1 MKRGKEIMLVV
12 GEASG
17 DMHGASLVDA
27 LLKRDPNL
35 TFFGVA
41 GDQLQRTRFETVF
54 TVAKLT
60 GMGLLELAG
69 NVKNIVAAYRLLRRT
84 LRTRRPSL
92 LILID
97 FPEFNL
103 RLARLA
109 KNLGVPVLYYVSPQV
124 WAWRRG
130 RIRQIARVV
139 DKMAVVFP
147 FEVEFYQRHQVPVEF
162 VGHPLLDVVRVSQER
177 DAALRE
183 IGLRKEK
190 PVIALLPGS
199 RRKEIAYHLPVMVDA
214 AAKLKRLEQAQ
225 FFCVRANTLDRAELQ
240 KELDRA
246 GFLIPIV
253 DAGRYNAVNAA
264 DLVWAA
270 SGTAT
275 LETALLEKPMIVV
288 YRVSWLTYWLARLLV
303 DIKYIGIANII
314 AGKAIV
320 PELVQSELSPDRLV
334 HESQAILND
343 HDLRR
348 RMIANLGKLREQL
361 GSPGAANRV
370 AELAVSMMAQSKL
383 NFGLKLP

>member
-1 MKRGKEIMLVV
+1 MLVV

-17 DMHGASLVDA
+17 DMHAASLVKA

-35 TFFGVA
+35 KFFGVA
-41 GDQLQRTRFETVF
+41 GDQLQRTSFETLF
-54 TVAKLT
+54 TVSKLT

-69 NVKNIVAAYRLLRRT
+69 NIKNIIAAYRLLRRT

-109 KNLGVPVLYYVSPQV
+109 KKLAVPVLYYVSPQV

-130 RIRQIARVV
+130 RIREIAQVV

-147 FEVEFYQRHQVPVEF
+147 FEVEFYERHHVPVEF
-162 VGHPLLDVVRVSQER
+162 VGHPLLDVVRVSQKRESILSELGLDKER
-177 DAALRE
+177 
-183 IGLRKEK
+183 

-199 RRKEIAYHLPVMVDA
+199 RRKEIAYHLPVMVA
-214 AAKLKRLEQAQ
+214 AATELKRVEQAQ
-225 FFCVRANTLDRAELQ
+225 FFCVRASTLDRAELQ
-240 KELDRA
+240 KELDHA
-246 GFLIPIV
+246 GFVIPIV
-253 DAGRYNAVNAA
+253 EGGRYNAVNAA

-288 YRVSWLTYWLARLLV
+288 YRVSWVTYWLARLLV
-303 DIKYIGIANII
+303 KIKYIGIANII
-314 AGKAIV
+314 AGRPIV
-320 PELVQSELSPDRLV
+320 PELVQSDLSPKRLV
-334 HESQAILND
+334 QESQAILND
-343 HDLRR
+343 HDARR
-348 RMIANLGKLREQL
+348 TMIANLRMLREQL
-361 GSPGAANRV
+361 GAPGAANRV
-370 AELAVSMMAQSKL
+370 AELAVSLMAPVKA
-383 NFGLKLP
+383 

>member
-1 MKRGKEIMLVV
+1 MTRGKEIMLVV

-17 DMHGASLVDA
+17 DMHGASLVQA

-41 GDQLQRTRFETVF
+41 GDQLQGTSFESMF
-54 TVAKLT
+54 TVSELT

-69 NVKNIVAAYRLLRRT
+69 NIKNILAAYRLLRRT

-97 FPEFNL
+97 FPELNL
-103 RLARLA
+103 RLAKLA
-109 KNLGVPVLYYVSPQV
+109 KSLGVPVLYYVSPQV
-124 WAWRRG
+124 WAWRRR
-130 RIRQIARVV
+130 RIRKIAQVV
-139 DKMAVVFP
+139 DKLAVVFP
-147 FEVEFYQRHQVPVEF
+147 FEVEFYKRHRMPVEF

-177 DAALRE
+177 DPTLRE
-183 IGLRKEK
+183 IGLHKEK
-190 PVIALLPGS
+190 PVVALLPGS
-199 RRKEIAYHLPVMVDA
+199 RRKEIAYHLPVMVA
-214 AAKLKRLEQAQ
+214 AATRLNQVEQAQ
-225 FFCVRANTLDRAELQ
+225 FFCVRASTLDRAELQ

-246 GFLIPIV
+246 GFVIPIV
-253 DAGRYNAVNAA
+253 EAGRYNAVNAA

-303 DIKYIGIANII
+303 QIKFIGIVNII

-320 PELVQSELSPDRLV
+320 PELVQSDLSPERLV

-343 HDLRR
+343 HDARR
-348 RMIANLGKLREQL
+348 TMIANLRNLRQQL
-361 GSPGAANRV
+361 GVPGAANRV
-370 AELAVSMMAQSKL
+370 AELAISLMA
-383 NFGLKLP
+383 PVRA

>member
-1 MKRGKEIMLVV
+1 MTRGKEIMLVV

-17 DMHGASLVDA
+17 DMHGASLVQA

-41 GDQLQRTRFETVF
+41 GDQLQRTSFESMF
-54 TVAKLT
+54 TVSELT

-69 NVKNIVAAYRLLRRT
+69 NIKNIVAAYRLLRRT

-97 FPEFNL
+97 FPELNL
-103 RLARLA
+103 RLAKLA
-109 KNLGVPVLYYVSPQV
+109 KSLGVPVLYYVSPQV
-124 WAWRRG
+124 WAWRRR
-130 RIRQIARVV
+130 RIRQIAQVV
-139 DKMAVVFP
+139 DKLAVVFP
-147 FEVEFYQRHQVPVEF
+147 FEVEFYKRHRMPVEF

-177 DAALRE
+177 DPTLRE
-183 IGLRKEK
+183 IGLHKEK
-190 PVIALLPGS
+190 PVVALLPGS
-199 RRKEIAYHLPVMVDA
+199 RRKEIAYHLPVMVA
-214 AAKLKRLEQAQ
+214 AATRLHRVEQAQ
-225 FFCVRANTLDRAELQ
+225 FFCVRASTLDRAELQ

-246 GFLIPIV
+246 GFVIPIV
-253 DAGRYNAVNAA
+253 EAGRYNAVNAA

-288 YRVSWLTYWLARLLV
+288 YRVSWLTYWLARVLV
-303 DIKYIGIANII
+303 QIKFIGIVNII

-320 PELVQSELSPDRLV
+320 PELVQSDLSPERLV

-343 HDLRR
+343 HDARR
-348 RMIANLGKLREQL
+348 TMIANLRNLREQL
-361 GSPGAANRV
+361 GVPGAANRV
-370 AELAVSMMAQSKL
+370 AELAISLMA
-383 NFGLKLP
+383 PVRA

>member
-1 MKRGKEIMLVV
+1 MNRGKEIMLVV

-17 DMHGASLVDA
+17 DMHGASLVNA

-41 GDQLQRTRFETVF
+41 GDQLQQTNFEALF
-54 TVAKLT
+54 TVSELT
-60 GMGLLELAG
+60 GMGLLELVE
-69 NVKNIVAAYRLLRRT
+69 NIKNIVAAYRLLRRS

-97 FPEFNL
+97 FPELNL

-109 KNLGVPVLYYVSPQV
+109 KHLGVPVLYYVSPQV

-130 RIRQIARVV
+130 RIRQIAQVV

-147 FEVEFYQRHQVPVEF
+147 FEVAFYERHHMPVEF
-162 VGHPLLDVVRVSQER
+162 VGHPLLDVVRVNQER
-177 DAALRE
+177 EPMLRE
-183 IGLRKEK
+183 LGLQNEK

-199 RRKEIAYHLPVMVDA
+199 RRKEIAYHLPVMVA
-214 AAKLKRLEQAQ
+214 AATELKRIEQAQ
-225 FFCVRANTLDRAELQ
+225 FFCVRASTLDRAELQ
-240 KELDRA
+240 RELDRA
-246 GFLIPIV
+246 GFVIPIV
-253 DAGRYNAVNAA
+253 EAGRYNAVNAA

-288 YRVSWLTYWLARLLV
+288 YRVSWITYWFARLLV
-303 DIKYIGIANII
+303 QIKYIGIANII

-320 PELVQSELSPDRLV
+320 PELVQSDLSAERLV
-334 HESQAILND
+334 HESRAILND
-343 HDLRR
+343 HDARR
-348 RMIANLGKLREQL
+348 AMIANLRKLREQL
-361 GSPGAANRV
+361 GAPGAANRV
-370 AELAVSMMAQSKL
+370 AELAISLMA
-383 NFGLKLP
+383 PVRA

>member
-1 MKRGKEIMLVV
+1 MNGGREIMLVV

-17 DMHGASLVDA
+17 DMHGASLVNA

-41 GDQLQRTRFETVF
+41 GDQLQQTSFETLF
-54 TVAKLT
+54 TVSELT

-69 NVKNIVAAYRLLRRT
+69 NIKNIVAAYRLLRRT
-84 LRTRRPSL
+84 LRTRRPNL

-97 FPEFNL
+97 FPELNL
-103 RLARLA
+103 RLAKFA
-109 KNLGVPVLYYVSPQV
+109 KRLGVPVLYYVSPQV

-130 RIRQIARVV
+130 RIRQIAQVV
-139 DKMAVVFP
+139 DQMAVVFP
-147 FEVEFYQRHQVPVEF
+147 FEVELYKGHQMPVEF
-162 VGHPLLDVVRVSQER
+162 VGHPLLDVVRVSQEP
-177 DAALRE
+177 DSTLRE
-183 IGLRKEK
+183 IGLKKEK

-199 RRKEIAYHLPVMVDA
+199 RRKEIAYHLPVMVTA
-214 AAKLKRLEQAQ
+214 ATELKRLEQAQ
-225 FFCVRANTLDRAELQ
+225 FFCVRASTLDRAELQ

-246 GFLIPIV
+246 GFVIPIV
-253 DAGRYNAVNAA
+253 EAGRYNAVNAA

-288 YRVSWLTYWLARLLV
+288 YRVSWITYWLARLLV
-303 DIKYIGIANII
+303 KIKYIGIANII

-320 PELVQSELSPDRLV
+320 PELVQSDLSPERLV

-343 HDLRR
+343 HDARR
-348 RMIANLGKLREQL
+348 TMIANLRKLREQL

-370 AELAVSMMAQSKL
+370 AELAVSIMAPVKT
-383 NFGLKLP
+383 

>member
-1 MKRGKEIMLVV
+1 MSRRKEIMLVV

-17 DMHGASLVDA
+17 DMHGASLVKA

-41 GDQLQRTRFETVF
+41 GEQLQQTSFEALF
-54 TVAKLT
+54 TVSELT

-69 NVKNIVAAYRLLRRT
+69 NIKNILAAYRLLRRS
-84 LRTRRPSL
+84 LRSRRPCL

-97 FPEFNL
+97 FPELNL
-103 RLARLA
+103 RLAKLA
-109 KNLGVPVLYYVSPQV
+109 KDLGVPVLYYVSPQV

-130 RIRQIARVV
+130 RIRQIAQVV

-147 FEVEFYQRHQVPVEF
+147 FEVEFYERHQMPVEF

-177 DAALRE
+177 EPILRE
-183 IGLRKEK
+183 LGLHNER

-199 RRKEIAYHLPVMVDA
+199 RRKEIAYHLPVMVA
-214 AAKLKRLEQAQ
+214 AATELNHVEQAQ
-225 FFCVRANTLDRAELQ
+225 FFCVRASTLDRAELQ

-246 GFLIPIV
+246 GFVIPIV
-253 DAGRYNAVNAA
+253 EAGRYNAVNAA

-288 YRVSWLTYWLARLLV
+288 YRVSWITYWLARLLV
-303 DIKYIGIANII
+303 KIKYIGIANII
-314 AGKAIV
+314 AGEAIV
-320 PELVQSELSPDRLV
+320 PELVQSDLSPERLV
-334 HESQAILND
+334 QESQALLND
-343 HDLRR
+343 HDARR
-348 RMIANLGKLREQL
+348 TMIANLRKLREKL
-361 GSPGAANRV
+361 GAPGAANRV
-370 AELAVSMMAQSKL
+370 AELAMSLMA
-383 NFGLKLP
+383 PVRA

>member
-1 MKRGKEIMLVV
+1 MNRGKEIMLVV

-17 DMHGASLVDA
+17 DMHGASLVNA

-41 GDQLQRTRFETVF
+41 GDQLQQTNFEALF
-54 TVAKLT
+54 TVSELT

-69 NVKNIVAAYRLLRRT
+69 NIKNIVAAYRLLRRS

-97 FPEFNL
+97 FPELNL

-109 KNLGVPVLYYVSPQV
+109 KDLGVPVLYYVSPQV

-130 RIRQIARVV
+130 RIRQIAQVV

-147 FEVEFYQRHQVPVEF
+147 FEVAFYERHDMPVEF

-177 DAALRE
+177 EPMLRE
-183 IGLRKEK
+183 LGLQNEK

-199 RRKEIAYHLPVMVDA
+199 RRKEIAYHLPVMVA
-214 AAKLKRLEQAQ
+214 AATELKRVEQAQ
-225 FFCVRANTLDRAELQ
+225 FFCVRASTLDRAELQ
-240 KELDRA
+240 RELDRA
-246 GFLIPIV
+246 GFVIPIV
-253 DAGRYNAVNAA
+253 EAGRYNAVNAA

-288 YRVSWLTYWLARLLV
+288 YRVSWVTYWLARLLV
-303 DIKYIGIANII
+303 QIKYIGIANII

-320 PELVQSELSPDRLV
+320 PELVQSDLSAERLV

-343 HDLRR
+343 HDARR
-348 RMIANLGKLREQL
+348 TMIANLRKLREQL
-361 GSPGAANRV
+361 GAPGAANRV
-370 AELAVSMMAQSKL
+370 AELAISLMA
-383 NFGLKLP
+383 PVRA

>member
-1 MKRGKEIMLVV
+1 MNGGKEIMLVV

-17 DMHGASLVDA
+17 DMHGASLVNA

-41 GDQLQRTRFETVF
+41 GDQLQQTSFETLF
-54 TVAKLT
+54 TVSELT

-69 NVKNIVAAYRLLRRT
+69 NIKNIVAAYRLLRRT
-84 LRTRRPSL
+84 LRTRRPNL

-97 FPEFNL
+97 FPELNL
-103 RLARLA
+103 RLAKLA

-130 RIRQIARVV
+130 RIRQIAQVV
-139 DKMAVVFP
+139 DQMAVVFP
-147 FEVEFYQRHQVPVEF
+147 FEVELYKGHQMPVEF
-162 VGHPLLDVVRVSQER
+162 VGHPLLDVVRVSQEP
-177 DAALRE
+177 DSTLRE
-183 IGLRKEK
+183 IGLKKEK

-199 RRKEIAYHLPVMVDA
+199 RRKEIAYHLPVMVTA
-214 AAKLKRLEQAQ
+214 ATELKRLEQAQ
-225 FFCVRANTLDRAELQ
+225 FFCVRASTLDRAELQ

-246 GFLIPIV
+246 GFVIPIV
-253 DAGRYNAVNAA
+253 EAGRYNAVNAA

-288 YRVSWLTYWLARLLV
+288 YRVSWITYWLARLLV
-303 DIKYIGIANII
+303 KIKYIGIANII
-314 AGKAIV
+314 AGKVIV
-320 PELVQSELSPDRLV
+320 PELVQSDLSHERLV

-343 HDLRR
+343 HDARR
-348 RMIANLGKLREQL
+348 TMIANLRKLREQL

-370 AELAVSMMAQSKL
+370 AELAVSMMARVKT
-383 NFGLKLP
+383 

>member
-1 MKRGKEIMLVV
+1 MNGGREIMLVV

-17 DMHGASLVDA
+17 DMHGASLVNA

-41 GDQLQRTRFETVF
+41 GDQLQRTSFETLF
-54 TVAKLT
+54 TVSELT

-69 NVKNIVAAYRLLRRT
+69 NIKNIVAAYRLLRRT
-84 LRTRRPSL
+84 LRTRRPNL

-97 FPEFNL
+97 FPELNL
-103 RLARLA
+103 RLAKLA
-109 KNLGVPVLYYVSPQV
+109 KRLGVPVLYYVSPQV

-130 RIRQIARVV
+130 RIRQIAQVV
-139 DKMAVVFP
+139 DQMAVVFP
-147 FEVEFYQRHQVPVEF
+147 FEVELYKGHQMPVEF
-162 VGHPLLDVVRVSQER
+162 VGHPLLDVVRVSQEP
-177 DAALRE
+177 DSTLRE
-183 IGLRKEK
+183 IGLKKEK

-199 RRKEIAYHLPVMVDA
+199 RRKEIAYHLPVMVTA
-214 AAKLKRLEQAQ
+214 ATELKRLEQAQ
-225 FFCVRANTLDRAELQ
+225 FFCVRASTLDRAELQ

-246 GFLIPIV
+246 GFVIPIV
-253 DAGRYNAVNAA
+253 EAGRYNAVNAA

-288 YRVSWLTYWLARLLV
+288 YRVSWITYWLARLLV
-303 DIKYIGIANII
+303 KIKYIGIANII

-320 PELVQSELSPDRLV
+320 PELVQSDLSPERLV

-343 HDLRR
+343 HDARR
-348 RMIANLGKLREQL
+348 TMIANLRKLREQL

-370 AELAVSMMAQSKL
+370 AELAVSIMEPVKT
-383 NFGLKLP
+383 

>member
-1 MKRGKEIMLVV
+1 MNRGKEIMLVV

-17 DMHGASLVDA
+17 DMHGAELVKA

-41 GDQLQRTRFETVF
+41 GDQLQRLPFEAVF

-69 NVKNIVAAYRLLRRT
+69 NMKNIVAAYRLLRRA

-92 LILID
+92 LVLID

-109 KNLGVPVLYYVSPQV
+109 KKVGVPVLYYISPQI

-130 RIRQIARVV
+130 RIRQIAQAV
-139 DKMAVVFP
+139 DRMAVVFP
-147 FEVEFYQRHQVPVEF
+147 FEVKLYEQHQVPVEF
-162 VGHPLLDVVRVSQER
+162 VGHPLLDLVHVTQDR

-183 IGLRKEK
+183 IGLHKGK

-214 AAKLKRLEQAQ
+214 ATQLKRLQQAQ
-225 FFCVRANTLDRAELQ
+225 FFCVRANTLERTELQ

-246 GFLIPIV
+246 GFVIPIV
-253 DAGRYNAVNAA
+253 EAGRYDAVNAA

-288 YRVSWLTYWLARLLV
+288 YRVSWVTYWLARLLV
-303 DIKYIGIANII
+303 NVKYIGIANII

-320 PELVQSELSPDRLV
+320 PELVQSELSAERLV
-334 HESQAILND
+334 RESQAILND
-343 HDLRR
+343 HDARQG
-348 RMIANLGKLREQL
+348 MIANLSKLKGQL

-370 AELAVSMMAQSKL
+370 AELAASMIL
-383 NFGLKLP
+383 

>member
-1 MKRGKEIMLVV
+1 MNGAREIMLVV

-17 DMHGASLVDA
+17 DMHGASLVKA

-41 GDQLQRTRFETVF
+41 GDQLQRTSFETLF
-54 TVAKLT
+54 TVSKLT
-60 GMGLLELAG
+60 GMGLLELVG
-69 NVKNIVAAYRLLRRT
+69 NIKNIMAAYRLLRRT

-109 KNLGVPVLYYVSPQV
+109 KKLGVPVLYYVSPQV

-130 RIRQIARVV
+130 RVREIAHVV

-147 FEVEFYQRHQVPVEF
+147 FEVEFYERHHVPVEF
-162 VGHPLLDVVRVSQER
+162 VGHPLLDVVRVSQKRESILSELGLDKER
-177 DAALRE
+177 
-183 IGLRKEK
+183 

-199 RRKEIAYHLPVMVDA
+199 RRKEIAYHLPVMVA
-214 AAKLKRLEQAQ
+214 AATELKRVEQAQ
-225 FFCVRANTLDRAELQ
+225 FFCVRASTLDRAELQ

-246 GFLIPIV
+246 GFVIPIV
-253 DAGRYNAVNAA
+253 EGERYNAVNAA

-275 LETALLEKPMIVV
+275 LETALLEKPTIVI
-288 YRVSWLTYWLARLLV
+288 YRVSWVTYWLARLLV
-303 DIKYIGIANII
+303 KIKYIGIANIL
-314 AGKAIV
+314 AGKRIV
-320 PELVQSELSPDRLV
+320 PELVQSDLSPKRLV
-334 HESQAILND
+334 QESQAILND
-343 HDLRR
+343 HDARR
-348 RMIANLGKLREQL
+348 TMIANLRMLREQL
-361 GSPGAANRV
+361 GAPGAATRV
-370 AELAVSMMAQSKL
+370 ADLAVSLMAPGKA
-383 NFGLKLP
+383 

>member
-1 MKRGKEIMLVV
+1 MNRGKEIMLVV

-17 DMHGASLVDA
+17 DMHGASLVKA
-27 LLKRDPNL
+27 LLKRDPSL

-41 GDQLQRTRFETVF
+41 GDELQQTPFEAVF

-69 NVKNIVAAYRLLRRT
+69 SIKNIIAAYRLLRRA

-109 KNLGVPVLYYVSPQV
+109 KKLGVPVLYYVSPQI

-130 RIRQIARVV
+130 RIRQIAQAV
-139 DKMAVVFP
+139 DRMAVVFP
-147 FEVEFYQRHQVPVEF
+147 FEVKLYERHQVPVEF
-162 VGHPLLDVVRVSQER
+162 VGHPLLDVVKVTQDR
-177 DAALRE
+177 DVALRE
-183 IGLRKEK
+183 IGLQQGK

-199 RRKEIAYHLPVMVDA
+199 RRKEIAHHLPVMVDA
-214 AAKLKRLEQAQ
+214 ATQLKRIQRAQ
-225 FFCVRANTLDRAELQ
+225 FFCVRANTLERTELQ
-240 KELDRA
+240 KELNRA
-246 GFLIPIV
+246 GFVIPIV
-253 DAGRYNAVNAA
+253 EAGRYDAVNAA

-288 YRVSWLTYWLARLLV
+288 YRVSWITYWLARLLV
-303 DIKYIGIANII
+303 NVKYIGIANII
-314 AGKAIV
+314 AGKPIV
-320 PELVQSELSPDRLV
+320 PELVQSELSAERLV
-334 HESQAILND
+334 RESQAILND
-343 HDLRR
+343 HDARQG
-348 RMIANLGKLREQL
+348 MIANLSQLRGQL

-370 AELAVSMMAQSKL
+370 AELAASMIL
-383 NFGLKLP
+383 

>member
-1 MKRGKEIMLVV
+1 MNRGKEIMLVV

-17 DMHGASLVDA
+17 DMHGASLVKA
-27 LLKRDPNL
+27 LLQRDPNL

-41 GDQLQRTRFETVF
+41 GDQLQRTRFETLF
-54 TVAKLT
+54 TVTELT

-69 NVKNIVAAYRLLRRT
+69 NIRNIVAAYRLLRRT
-84 LRTRRPSL
+84 LRTRRPRL

-109 KNLGVPVLYYVSPQV
+109 KKLGVPVLYYVSPQV

-130 RIRQIARVV
+130 RIRQIAQVV

-147 FEVEFYQRHQVPVEF
+147 FEVEFYERHQVPVEF
-162 VGHPLLDVVRVSQER
+162 VGHPLLDVVRVSQDR
-177 DAALRE
+177 DAALRK
-183 IGLRKEK
+183 IGLEKEK

-199 RRKEIAYHLPVMVDA
+199 RRKEISYHLPVMVDA
-214 AAKLKRLEQAQ
+214 ATEMKRVKQAQ

-240 KELDRA
+240 KQLDRA
-246 GFLIPIV
+246 GFGIPIV
-253 DAGRYNAVNAA
+253 EAGRYDAVNAA

-275 LETALLEKPMIVV
+275 LETALLEKPVIVV
-288 YRVSWLTYWLARLLV
+288 YRVSWVTYWLARLLV
-303 DIKYIGIANII
+303 NIKYIGIANII

-320 PELVQSELSPDRLV
+320 PELVQSELSAERLV
-334 HESQAILND
+334 RESQAILND
-343 HDLRR
+343 HDARR
-348 RMIANLGKLREQL
+348 RMIANLGQLREQL

-370 AELAVSMMAQSKL
+370 AALAVSMMA
-383 NFGLKLP
+383 PVEA

>member
-1 MKRGKEIMLVV
+1 MNRGKEIMLVV

-17 DMHGASLVDA
+17 DMHGAELVKA

-41 GDQLQRTRFETVF
+41 GDQLQRLPFEAVF

-69 NVKNIVAAYRLLRRT
+69 NMKNIVAAYRLLRRA
-84 LRTRRPSL
+84 LRTRRPGL

-109 KNLGVPVLYYVSPQV
+109 KKLGVPVLYYVSPQV

-130 RIRQIARVV
+130 RIRQIAQAV
-139 DKMAVVFP
+139 DRMAVVFP
-147 FEVEFYQRHQVPVEF
+147 FEVKLYEQHQVPVEF
-162 VGHPLLDVVRVSQER
+162 VGHPLLDLVHVTQDR

-183 IGLRKEK
+183 MGLHKGK

-214 AAKLKRLEQAQ
+214 ATQLKRLQQAQ
-225 FFCVRANTLDRAELQ
+225 FFCVRANTLERTELQ

-246 GFLIPIV
+246 GFVIPIV
-253 DAGRYNAVNAA
+253 EAGRYDAVNAA

-288 YRVSWLTYWLARLLV
+288 YRVSWVTYWLARLLV
-303 DIKYIGIANII
+303 NVKYIGIANII

-320 PELVQSELSPDRLV
+320 PELVQSELSAERLV
-334 HESQAILND
+334 RESQAILND
-343 HDLRR
+343 HDARQG
-348 RMIANLGKLREQL
+348 MIANLSKLKGQL
-361 GSPGAANRV
+361 GSPGAAARV
-370 AELAVSMMAQSKL
+370 AELAASMIL
-383 NFGLKLP
+383 

>member
-1 MKRGKEIMLVV
+1 MNRGKEIMLVV

-17 DMHGASLVDA
+17 DMHGASLVKA
-27 LLKRDPNL
+27 LLKRDPSL

-41 GDQLQRTRFETVF
+41 GEQLQQTPFEAVF

-69 NVKNIVAAYRLLRRT
+69 SIKNIIAAYRLLRRA

-109 KNLGVPVLYYVSPQV
+109 KKLGVPVLYYVSPQV

-130 RIRQIARVV
+130 RIRQIAQAV
-139 DKMAVVFP
+139 DRMAVVFP
-147 FEVEFYQRHQVPVEF
+147 FEVKLYERHQVPVEF
-162 VGHPLLDVVRVSQER
+162 VGHPLLDVVKVTQDR
-177 DAALRE
+177 DVALRE
-183 IGLRKEK
+183 IGLQQGK

-199 RRKEIAYHLPVMVDA
+199 RRKEIAHHLPVMVDA
-214 AAKLKRLEQAQ
+214 ATQLKRVQRAQ
-225 FFCVRANTLDRAELQ
+225 FFCVRANTLERTELQ
-240 KELDRA
+240 KELNRA
-246 GFLIPIV
+246 GFVIPIV
-253 DAGRYNAVNAA
+253 EAGRYDAVNAA

-288 YRVSWLTYWLARLLV
+288 YRVSWITYWLARLLV
-303 DIKYIGIANII
+303 NVKYIGIANII
-314 AGKAIV
+314 AGKPIV
-320 PELVQSELSPDRLV
+320 PELVQSELSAERLV
-334 HESQAILND
+334 RESQAILND
-343 HDLRR
+343 HDARQG
-348 RMIANLGKLREQL
+348 MIANLSQLRSQL

-370 AELAVSMMAQSKL
+370 AELAASMMA
-383 NFGLKLP
+383 

>member
-1 MKRGKEIMLVV
+1 MLVV

-17 DMHGASLVDA
+17 DMHGASLVKA

-41 GDQLQRTRFETVF
+41 GDQLQRTSFETLF
-54 TVAKLT
+54 TVSKLT
-60 GMGLLELAG
+60 GMGLLELVG
-69 NVKNIVAAYRLLRRT
+69 NIKNIMAAYRLLRRT

-109 KNLGVPVLYYVSPQV
+109 KKLGVPVLYYVSPQV

-130 RIRQIARVV
+130 RVREIAHVV

-147 FEVEFYQRHQVPVEF
+147 FEVEFYERHHVPVEF
-162 VGHPLLDVVRVSQER
+162 VGHPLLDVVRVSQKRESILSELGLDKER
-177 DAALRE
+177 
-183 IGLRKEK
+183 

-199 RRKEIAYHLPVMVDA
+199 RRKEIAYHLPVMVA
-214 AAKLKRLEQAQ
+214 AATELKRVEQAQ
-225 FFCVRANTLDRAELQ
+225 FFCVRASTLDRAELQ

-246 GFLIPIV
+246 GFVIPIV
-253 DAGRYNAVNAA
+253 EGERYNAVNAA

-288 YRVSWLTYWLARLLV
+288 YRVSWVTYWLARLLV
-303 DIKYIGIANII
+303 KIKYIGIANIL
-314 AGKAIV
+314 AGKRIV
-320 PELVQSELSPDRLV
+320 PELVQSDLSPKRLV
-334 HESQAILND
+334 QESQAILND
-343 HDLRR
+343 HDARR
-348 RMIANLGKLREQL
+348 TMIANLRMLREQL
-361 GSPGAANRV
+361 GAPGAATRV
-370 AELAVSMMAQSKL
+370 ADLAVSLMAPGKA
-383 NFGLKLP
+383 

>member
-1 MKRGKEIMLVV
+1 MNRGKEIMLVV

-17 DMHGASLVDA
+17 DMHGAELVKA
-27 LLKRDPNL
+27 LLKLDPNL

-41 GDQLQRTRFETVF
+41 GDQLQRMPFEAVF

-69 NVKNIVAAYRLLRRT
+69 NMKNIVAAYRLLRRA

-109 KNLGVPVLYYVSPQV
+109 KKLGVPVLYYVSPQV

-130 RIRQIARVV
+130 RIRQIARAV
-139 DKMAVVFP
+139 DRMAVVFP
-147 FEVEFYQRHQVPVEF
+147 FEVKLYERHQVPVEF
-162 VGHPLLDVVRVSQER
+162 VGHPLLDLVHVTQDR
-177 DAALRE
+177 DTALRD
-183 IGLRKEK
+183 IGLHRGN

-214 AAKLKRLEQAQ
+214 ATQLKRLQPAQ
-225 FFCVRANTLDRAELQ
+225 FFCVRANTLERTELQ
-240 KELDRA
+240 KQLDRA
-246 GFLIPIV
+246 DFVIPIV
-253 DAGRYNAVNAA
+253 EEGRYDAVNAA

-288 YRVSWLTYWLARLLV
+288 YRVSWVTYWLARLLV
-303 DIKYIGIANII
+303 NVKYIGIANII

-320 PELVQSELSPDRLV
+320 PELVQSEFSAERLV
-334 HESQAILND
+334 RESQAILND
-343 HDLRR
+343 HDARQG
-348 RMIANLGKLREQL
+348 MTANLSELKGQL

-370 AELAVSMMAQSKL
+370 AALAASMIA
-383 NFGLKLP
+383 

>member
-1 MKRGKEIMLVV
+1 MNGAREIMLVV

-17 DMHGASLVDA
+17 DMHGASLVKA

-41 GDQLQRTRFETVF
+41 GDQLQRTSFETLF
-54 TVAKLT
+54 TVSKLT

-69 NVKNIVAAYRLLRRT
+69 NIKNIMAAYRLLRRT

-109 KNLGVPVLYYVSPQV
+109 KKLGVPVLYYVSPQV

-130 RIRQIARVV
+130 RVREIAHVV

-147 FEVEFYQRHQVPVEF
+147 FEVEFYERHHVPVEF
-162 VGHPLLDVVRVSQER
+162 VGHPLLDVVRVSQKRESILSELGLDKER
-177 DAALRE
+177 
-183 IGLRKEK
+183 

-199 RRKEIAYHLPVMVDA
+199 RRKEIAYHLPVMVA
-214 AAKLKRLEQAQ
+214 AATELKRVEQAQ
-225 FFCVRANTLDRAELQ
+225 FFCVRASTLDRAELQ

-246 GFLIPIV
+246 GFVIPIV
-253 DAGRYNAVNAA
+253 DGERYNAVNAA

-275 LETALLEKPMIVV
+275 LETALLEKPTIVI
-288 YRVSWLTYWLARLLV
+288 YRVSWVTYWLARLLV
-303 DIKYIGIANII
+303 KIKYIGIANIL
-314 AGKAIV
+314 AGKRIV
-320 PELVQSELSPDRLV
+320 PELVQSDLSPKRLV
-334 HESQAILND
+334 QESQAILND
-343 HDLRR
+343 HDARR
-348 RMIANLGKLREQL
+348 TMIANLRMLREQL
-361 GSPGAANRV
+361 GAPGAATRV
-370 AELAVSMMAQSKL
+370 ADLAVSLMAPGKA
-383 NFGLKLP
+383 

>member
-1 MKRGKEIMLVV
+1 MNGGREIMLVV

-17 DMHGASLVDA
+17 DMHGAGLVKA

-41 GDQLQRTRFETVF
+41 GDQLQQTSFEPLF
-54 TVAKLT
+54 TVAELT

-69 NVKNIVAAYRLLRRT
+69 NIKNIVAAYRLLRRT
-84 LRTRRPSL
+84 LRTRRPNL

-97 FPEFNL
+97 FPELNL
-103 RLARLA
+103 RLAKLA
-109 KNLGVPVLYYVSPQV
+109 KRLGVPVLYYVSPQV
-124 WAWRRG
+124 WAWRQG
-130 RIRQIARVV
+130 RIRQIAQVV
-139 DKMAVVFP
+139 DQMAVVFP
-147 FEVEFYQRHQVPVEF
+147 FEVELYKGHQMPVEF
-162 VGHPLLDVVRVSQER
+162 VGHPLLDVVRVSQEP
-177 DAALRE
+177 DSTLRE
-183 IGLRKEK
+183 IGLKKEK

-199 RRKEIAYHLPVMVDA
+199 RRKEIAYHLPVMVTA
-214 AAKLKRLEQAQ
+214 ATELKRLEQAQ
-225 FFCVRANTLDRAELQ
+225 FFCVRASTLDRAELQ

-246 GFLIPIV
+246 GFVIPIV
-253 DAGRYNAVNAA
+253 EAGRYNAVNAA

-288 YRVSWLTYWLARLLV
+288 YRVSWVTYWLARLLV
-303 DIKYIGIANII
+303 KIKYIGIANII

-320 PELVQSELSPDRLV
+320 PELVQSDLSPERLV

-343 HDLRR
+343 HDARR
-348 RMIANLGKLREQL
+348 TMIADLRKLRKQL

-370 AELAVSMMAQSKL
+370 AELAVSMMAPVKA
-383 NFGLKLP
+383 

>member
-1 MKRGKEIMLVV
+1 MLVV

-17 DMHGASLVDA
+17 DMHGASLVKA

-41 GDQLQRTRFETVF
+41 GDQLQRTSFETLF
-54 TVAKLT
+54 TVSKLT

-69 NVKNIVAAYRLLRRT
+69 NIKNIIAAYRLLRRT

-109 KNLGVPVLYYVSPQV
+109 KKLAVPVLYYVSPQV

-130 RIRQIARVV
+130 RIREIAQVV
-139 DKMAVVFP
+139 DKMVVVFP
-147 FEVEFYQRHQVPVEF
+147 FEVEFYDRHHVPVEF
-162 VGHPLLDVVRVSQER
+162 VGHPLLDVVRVSQKRESILSELGLDKER
-177 DAALRE
+177 
-183 IGLRKEK
+183 

-199 RRKEIAYHLPVMVDA
+199 RRKEIAYHLPIMVA
-214 AAKLKRLEQAQ
+214 AATELKRVEQAQ
-225 FFCVRANTLDRAELQ
+225 FFCVRASTLGRAELQ
-240 KELDRA
+240 KELDHA
-246 GFLIPIV
+246 GFVIPIV
-253 DAGRYNAVNAA
+253 EGGRYNAVNAA

-288 YRVSWLTYWLARLLV
+288 YRVSWVTYWLARLLV
-303 DIKYIGIANII
+303 KIEYIGIANII
-314 AGKAIV
+314 AGRPIV
-320 PELVQSELSPDRLV
+320 PELVQSDLSPNRLV
-334 HESQAILND
+334 QESQAILND
-343 HDLRR
+343 HDARR
-348 RMIANLGKLREQL
+348 TMIANLRMLREQL
-361 GSPGAANRV
+361 GAPGAANRV
-370 AELAVSMMAQSKL
+370 AELAVSLMAPVK
-383 NFGLKLP
+383 P

>member
-1 MKRGKEIMLVV
+1 MNRGKEIMLVV

-17 DMHGASLVDA
+17 DMHGASLVKA

-41 GDQLQRTRFETVF
+41 GEQLQRTPFEALF

-69 NVKNIVAAYRLLRRT
+69 NIKNIVSAYRLLRRA

-109 KNLGVPVLYYVSPQV
+109 KKLGVPVLYYVSPQI

-130 RIRQIARVV
+130 RIRQIAQAV
-139 DKMAVVFP
+139 DRMAVVFP
-147 FEVEFYQRHQVPVEF
+147 FEVKLYERHQVPVEF
-162 VGHPLLDVVRVSQER
+162 VGHPLLDVVQVTR
-177 DAALRE
+177 DRDLALRE
-183 IGLRKEK
+183 IGLQKGK

-214 AAKLKRLEQAQ
+214 ATRLKRLQQAQ
-225 FFCVRANTLDRAELQ
+225 FFCVRANTLERTELQ

-246 GFLIPIV
+246 GFFIPIV
-253 DAGRYNAVNAA
+253 EAGPYDAVNAA

-288 YRVSWLTYWLARLLV
+288 YRVSWITYWLARLLV
-303 DIKYIGIANII
+303 NVEFIGIANII

-320 PELVQSELSPDRLV
+320 PELVQSELSAERLV
-334 HESQAILND
+334 RESQAILND
-343 HDLRR
+343 HDARQG
-348 RMIANLGKLREQL
+348 MIANLSKLRGQL

-370 AELAVSMMAQSKL
+370 AELAASMMA
-383 NFGLKLP
+383 